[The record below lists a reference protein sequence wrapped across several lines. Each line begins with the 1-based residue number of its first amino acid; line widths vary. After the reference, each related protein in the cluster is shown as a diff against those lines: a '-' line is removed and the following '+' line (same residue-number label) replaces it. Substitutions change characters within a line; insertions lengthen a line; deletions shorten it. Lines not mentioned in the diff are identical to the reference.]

1 MKTTLT
7 IDADYLKVMKDLAKE
22 HGVETQQ
29 EYFNAM
35 VTYFKE
41 TGINPK
47 EKSRSTAE
55 ELSKLR
61 NTVISFIR
69 EQEKKKLDPIIL
81 KVTEVM
87 EFLKEYFQKDAVSKE
102 DITALLKQ
110 VRSQNDVRNPE
121 RVPIPQ
127 GDEDEKLRKFTIY
140 VKSLFNEF
148 SSNFKTSAFGGYT
161 VDKAV
166 LERYKSIFAKL

>member
-7 IDADYLKVMKDLAKE
+7 VDAEYLKVMKDLTKE

-47 EKSRSTAE
+47 EKTRSTAD

-102 DITALLKQ
+102 DIENLLRQ
-110 VRSQNDVRNPE
+110 VKVQKEVKEPLPLPPGE
-121 RVPIPQ
+121 
-127 GDEDEKLRKFTIY
+127 EDEKLKKQTTY
-140 VKSLFNEF
+140 VKSVFNEF
-148 SSNFKTSAFGGYT
+148 LSSFKPSAFGGYT
-161 VDKAV
+161 IDKAV
-166 LERYKSIFAKL
+166 MERYKSIFSKL